1 MWEQIQSNKRKS
13 VVLVIGMAGLLL
25 GLGFVIGEYYASGAG
40 MFGLLVAFVIWTV
53 MCLVSYFQGDSILLA
68 ASGAR
73 EIQKEDHP
81 QLFNVVEEMT
91 IASGLPKMPRV
102 FIVDDMA
109 MNAFA
114 TGRKPENAAV
124 AVTAGLLGK
133 LNRDQLQGVVAHEV
147 SHVLNRDIL
156 LMTVSGIMLG
166 TIVIISEGFLRSLW
180 FGGGR
185 GRRYRS
191 DRRSGGG
198 QGAAIVA
205 VLAIVLAIL
214 APVFAQLIYFAISR
228 RREYLADAS
237 AARLTRY
244 PEGLASALE
253 VLASDTHRLAKANKA
268 TAPMFI
274 INPMHDE
281 GAMALN
287 ATATHPP
294 IDERIR
300 ILRSMAGNADYS
312 AYQTA
317 WKRVGGDSAGALP
330 ASALAAKEDIPV
342 RAPSAEPVRETRQRL
357 REAGDLL
364 RKTNQFLFLPCVC
377 GAKLKLP
384 PEFKQDH
391 VECPRCKRDLRVPVA
406 QAAAAMQAAE
416 LAAQHTRKPAATPE
430 PPPSPTGRRVVAA
443 APLTITHRSGEWE
456 SFRCTCGSTITLS
469 PAFAAPQTRCSAC
482 GRELEVRTT

>member
-1 MWEQIQSNKRKS
+1 MWEQIQSNKRRS
-13 VVLVIGMAGLLL
+13 AVLVVGMAGLLL
-25 GLGFVIGEYYASGAG
+25 GLGFFIGEFYAPGAG
-40 MFGLLVAFVIWTV
+40 VFGLFVAFVIWLI

-81 QLFNVVEEMT
+81 QLFNIVEEMT

-109 MNAFA
+109 INAFA

-124 AVTAGLLGK
+124 AVTAGLLGR
-133 LNRDQLQGVVAHEV
+133 LNRDQLQGVIAHEV
-147 SHVLNRDIL
+147 SHILNRDIL

-166 TIVIISEGFLRSLW
+166 TVVIISEGFLRSLW
-180 FGGGR
+180 YGGR
-185 GRRYRS
+185 SSRRYRS

-205 VLAIVLAIL
+205 VLAIALAVLAPI
-214 APVFAQLIYFAISR
+214 FAQLIYFAISR

-253 VLASDTHRLAKANKA
+253 VLAGDTHRLAKATKA
-268 TAPMFI
+268 TAPMYI
-274 INPMHDE
+274 INPLHEE

-312 AYQTA
+312 AYQAA
-317 WKRVGGDSAGALP
+317 WSRVSGKNAGTLP
-330 ASALAAKEDIPV
+330 PSALAEKDAVPARE
-342 RAPSAEPVRETRQRL
+342 ASADARLETRQRL

-377 GAKLKLP
+377 GMKLKLP
-384 PEFKQDH
+384 PEYQGDH
-391 VECPRCKRDLRVPVA
+391 VQCPRCKRELRVPVA
-406 QAAAAMQAAE
+406 QMAAALSAADI
-416 LAAQHTRKPAATPE
+416 AAAHTQR
-430 PPPSPTGRRVVAA
+430 PSAETRSEGRRVVAA
-443 APLTITHRSGEWE
+443 APLSVRHRPGAWE
-456 SFRCTCGSTITLS
+456 SFRCTCGNAITLS
-469 PAFAAPQTRCSAC
+469 PGFDAPRTRCSAC
-482 GRELEVRTT
+482 GRDIEVRGTG